1 MTLIEAAL
9 VGTGGA
15 LGATLRYLVGTLVQP
30 ASESFPVGT
39 LTVNILGSFVLA
51 VITFLG
57 AGSGIGL
64 FVGIGACGS
73 FTTFSSFS
81 VDVVRLW
88 ENGRPVLAAVHA
100 LANAA
105 LATGAVVAASVLVAS
120 A

>member
-1 MTLIEAAL
+1 MTAIEAAL

-15 LGATLRYLVGTLVQP
+15 LGATLRYLISTAVRP
-30 ASESFPVGT
+30 ASVSFPVGT
-39 LTVNILGSFVLA
+39 LTVNVLGSFVLA
-51 VITFLG
+51 LITFLG
-57 AGSGIGL
+57 AGSGIVL

-100 LANAA
+100 FANVA
-105 LATGAVVAASVLVAS
+105 LATGAVVAASALVAL